1 MTTIR
6 RRSVLAV
13 GGAALAA
20 PALAEAPARITL
32 GYQTLWAAQGEIFE
46 VLRRTNIPDLFGLR
60 AEFRP
65 FAFGPPLAEAAVAG
79 DIDNI
84 VAADVPVLR
93 GAARIPGTRI
103 LSRTHDWRWA
113 VVAQPDFQG
122 DLRAL
127 RGRRLSGAFGTTV
140 FPRAVE
146 TLVEAG
152 LRDPFREITII
163 NQDIAEQAAALQ
175 ARQVDAVATWDPTL
189 ERLVRLGFRVL
200 HRSRDGDSP
209 AWLALT
215 GRWLSRHG
223 EEGAVR
229 VLKAWTAAAWWASN
243 NAEQARAWFSETSRI
258 DADTLAAASRVDRY
272 LRAPVLDIR
281 EYNFMIT
288 PDQVSASQRVVDFLV
303 ERRLLQARIEVAPL
317 IDTALVDR
325 AQAELARGFT
335 PGAIRV
341 GS

>member
-1 MTTIR
+1 MTLLH
-6 RRSVLAV
+6 RRSALVLA
-13 GGAALAA
+13 GAGLCA
-20 PALAEAPARITL
+20 PALAQVPVRVTL

-46 VLRRTNIPDLFGLR
+46 VLRRTNIPELFGLR

-93 GAARIPGTRI
+93 GAVRIPGTRI

-113 VVAQPDFQG
+113 VVAQPDFAG

-127 RGRRLSGAFGTTV
+127 RGKRLSGAFGTTV

-152 LRDPFREITII
+152 IRDPFRELTII
-163 NQDIAEQAAALQ
+163 NQDIAEQATALQ

-200 HRSRDGDSP
+200 HQSRDGDSP
-209 AWLALT
+209 AWQALT
-215 GRWLSRHG
+215 GRWLARNG
-223 EEGAVR
+223 EDGALR
-229 VLKAWTAAAWWASN
+229 VLKAWISAAWWASN

-258 DADTLAAASRVDRY
+258 DPDTLAAASRVDRY
-272 LRAPVLDIR
+272 LRAPVPDIR
-281 EYNFMIT
+281 QYDFAIT
-288 PDQVSASQRVVDFLV
+288 PEQVGASQRVVDFLV

-317 IDTALVDR
+317 IDTALVAR
-325 AQAELARGFT
+325 AKAELAAGFA